1 MVANASACKERVGVD
16 LVAHV
21 KPKGEDGA
29 AQVAE
34 LVEALKASGDPPV
47 LGQLQKV
54 TGGRPVPASTML

>member
-1 MVANASACKERVGVD
+1 MD